1 MENSYDL
8 KIMPSIPDTTS
19 FSYATHVRIAN
30 PASIT
35 KWLLL
40 FRSINPQGGH
50 HEQVMKHIA
59 TTCHQNSKRTR
70 KPTAKIKIHV

>member
-8 KIMPSIPDTTS
+8 KIMPSISDTTS

-30 PASIT
+30 PASVT

-40 FRSINPQGGH
+40 NRGIIMN
-50 HEQVMKHIA
+50 
-59 TTCHQNSKRTR
+59 R
-70 KPTAKIKIHV
+70 

>member
-19 FSYATHVRIAN
+19 FSYATRVRIAN

-40 FRSINPQGGH
+40 NRGYH
-50 HEQVMKHIA
+50 HEQVMNTSQLHVIRIA
-59 TTCHQNSKRTR
+59 KEITNPQLK
-70 KPTAKIKIHV
+70 

>member
-19 FSYATHVRIAN
+19 FSYPTCVRIAN

-40 FRSINPQGGH
+40 NRSINPQGGH
-50 HEQVMKHIA
+50 HEQVM
-59 TTCHQNSKRTR
+59 SK
-70 KPTAKIKIHV
+70 

>member
-1 MENSYDL
+1 MENSCDL

-19 FSYATHVRIAN
+19 FSYAMRVRIAN

-40 FRSINPQGGH
+40 NRSINPQG
-50 HEQVMKHIA
+50 VIM
-59 TTCHQNSKRTR
+59 NR
-70 KPTAKIKIHV
+70 